1 MEKRKKI
8 PTKSM
13 ENVFVHVK
21 TNHDE
26 FPNLFVVCV
35 CEKIM
40 HCNYDEIIN
49 IYTHSTLAGFL

>member
-1 MEKRKKI
+1 MHKKEKRKMK

-26 FPNLFVVCV
+26 FPFLFVVCV
-35 CEKIM
+35 CEK
-40 HCNYDEIIN
+40 NYA
-49 IYTHSTLAGFL
+49 LQLR

>member
-1 MEKRKKI
+1 
-8 PTKSM
+8 M